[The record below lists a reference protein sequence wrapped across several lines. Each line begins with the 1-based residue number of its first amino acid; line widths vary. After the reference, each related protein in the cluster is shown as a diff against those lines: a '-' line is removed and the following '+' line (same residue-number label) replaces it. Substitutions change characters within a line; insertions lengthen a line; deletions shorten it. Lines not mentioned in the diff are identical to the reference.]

1 MKCQNC
7 GRELKNG
14 ARFCIGCG
22 AQHDENG
29 QLVSNNQNNID
40 YNKTMMSTNQQMP
53 GSGHVDY
60 NKTMMASNT
69 GFKQFQPNDNQYDF
83 QQNNNYV
90 NNQNPSNDYNQ
101 VPKKKISPIIIICP
115 IVIIVALAVSFF
127 GGKTK
132 KKVNNIKQESNITQ
146 EIKQEVV
153 VATVSIA
160 SKSDSANNIHLKG
173 YWSYDAD
180 YFYIDGVMQKNMWIN
195 NEYYVGED
203 GKKVVN
209 TWIDNKYYVDATGK
223 KAKNE
228 WIEWT
233 FYGTDGQKKTGFYY
247 VGSDGK
253 RVYDQTIDGRYVDKD
268 GCYWPVFGDNLQN
281 GDKTG
286 SEKIEDKNTNIK
298 ENETTI
304 KQTETIKNNAKPK
317 ESVAINANKETKIQI
332 ETKQPDVI
340 NTLPPVAQIETTAQI
355 VPPAEQNITNVN
367 SDGKTIAY
375 QTITQTFPNEKIT
388 KYTTILINDTKYQQ
402 LSAGINEWNNNRDRT
417 GIMPGDTINSDGF
430 TVTYDLTI
438 GRNDSKVFS
447 LYETKTKFDNNK
459 AYEITKLGY
468 VFDSVTGQLL
478 NAETL
483 FNGED
488 KIENFAK
495 KIVNKLKSNKSSMD
509 ADIYEE
515 IISGEPIDVL
525 EYCSYYM
532 GVAGITIL
540 FDRDQVGTNKIDGLS
555 FTLSYGENGDN
566 INNLLLKKYR

>member
-69 GFKQFQPNDNQYDF
+69 GFKQFQPNDNQYSYE
-83 QQNNNYV
+83 QNNNYV

-115 IVIIVALAVSFF
+115 IIIIVALAVSVI

-132 KKVNNIKQESNITQ
+132 KKTSKTIKEPNITQ
-146 EIKQEVV
+146 EVKQEMV

-160 SKSDSANNIHLKG
+160 TKSDSANKIHLKG

-180 YFYIDGVMQKNMWIN
+180 YFYVDGVMQKNMWIN

-281 GDKTG
+281 GDK
-286 SEKIEDKNTNIK
+286 SELEKREDQNTDIK
-298 ENETTI
+298 ENET
-304 KQTETIKNNAKPK
+304 KAE
-317 ESVAINANKETKIQI
+317 ESLPIYADI
-332 ETKQPDVI
+332 ETKQPDMI

-367 SDGKTIAY
+367 SDGKTISY
-375 QTITQTFPNEKIT
+375 QTVTQTFPNEKIT
-388 KYTTILINDTKYQQ
+388 RYTTIIINDTKYQQ
-402 LSAGINEWNNNRDRT
+402 LAAGINEWNNNRDKT
-417 GIMPGDTINSDGF
+417 GIISGEAIYSDNLS
-430 TVTYDLTI
+430 VTYDLTI
-438 GRNDSKVFS
+438 GKNDNKIFS
-447 LYETKTKFDNNK
+447 LYETKTKYDNNK
-459 AYEITKLGY
+459 KYEITKKGY
-468 VFDSVTGQLL
+468 IFDSTTGQLL
-478 NAETL
+478 NSETL
-483 FNGED
+483 FNGEE
-488 KIENFAK
+488 KVENFAK
-495 KIVNKLKSNKSSMD
+495 KIVNKLKSYKSSID

-515 IISGEPIDVL
+515 ITSGESIDVL

-532 GVAGITIL
+532 GVAGITVL
-540 FDRDQVGTNKIDGLS
+540 FDKEQLGTNNIEGLV

-566 INNLLLKKYR
+566 INNLLLKKYRQ